1 MEIHAAEGTLV
12 SCVKNYLYFY
22 LYLFLSSHKKKFPEI
37 NCCRTEQDLGEQVS
51 EAKPQALPEP
61 HP

>member
-22 LYLFLSSHKKKFPEI
+22 LYLFLSSHKKKIP
-37 NCCRTEQDLGEQVS
+37 QDKLLQN
-51 EAKPQALPEP
+51 
-61 HP
+61 